1 MNSSQPA
8 ELETENFKNIQK
20 STEKI
25 KIIKLLLFI
34 LAIVIFL
41 SWNIFTGKVNINQ
54 NSFFSSFEF
63 ELDYYYSEAIK
74 TLIEMKEYLITFVIS
89 LVLLY
94 FIMKSNLEWERKYL
108 EDLAKREEE
117 EENRNINSNFN
128 LSNEN
133 NGEKLSDKKNN

>member
-1 MNSSQPA
+1 
-8 ELETENFKNIQK
+8 
-20 STEKI
+20 
-25 KIIKLLLFI
+25 
-34 LAIVIFL
+34 
-41 SWNIFTGKVNINQ
+41 
-54 NSFFSSFEF
+54 
-63 ELDYYYSEAIK
+63 
-74 TLIEMKEYLITFVIS
+74 
-89 LVLLY
+89 LY